1 MNLHCPLPE
10 YICSEMKSH
19 RQQHRQDRRTS
30 SPGFTLVEL
39 LVVVAI
45 LGILASIAVPAFLT
59 ALARADRSRL
69 LADGRVLFA
78 AMVRYNI
85 DVGEFPSNLTP
96 PTAFDRR
103 TLEPLVGTGHLRTA
117 AGITSRLQD
126 GEVTA
131 YDSPDAGGGDNR
143 EFWAVLTSA
152 QDPAF
157 KLLVASTANYP
168 GHSGELEGLYW
179 IEGSEV
185 VPAS

>member
-1 MNLHCPLPE
+1 
-10 YICSEMKSH
+10 MKRNRAYPNSA
-19 RQQHRQDRRTS
+19 S
-30 SPGFTLVEL
+30 SGFTLVEL

-45 LGILASIAVPAFLT
+45 LGILAAIAVPAVMT

-85 DVGEFPSNLTP
+85 DQGEFPSTVTP

-103 TLEPLVGTGHLRTA
+103 TLEPLIGTGHLRSA
-117 AGITSRLQD
+117 EGITSRLLD

-152 QDPAF
+152 QDPAA
-157 KLLVASTANYP
+157 KLLVASTENYP
-168 GHSGELEGLYW
+168 GQSGALEGLYW
-179 IEGSEV
+179 IEDSAV